1 MQNEQLRRHA
11 LEIFGA
17 ALRAAD
23 PKVSIRVKLQLSDNQ
38 LLIDHAQWD
47 LSRARRILVLG
58 AGKASANMAK
68 AVEEVLG
75 DRITDGLINTK
86 YGHSTSLRRIQ
97 LNECGHPV
105 PDQAGVRG
113 AREILDLAQAAGAYD
128 IVIVLVS
135 GGASALLP
143 LPAEGL
149 TLADK
154 QATTS
159 LLLACGATIHEINAV
174 RKHLSAIKGGR
185 LAAAAAPAH
194 VISLI
199 LSDVVGDD
207 LDVIGSGITAPDRS
221 TFADALAVLDKY
233 GLRARVPGA
242 VRHHLEA
249 GRAETPKPDDPAFA
263 RTRNIIVGSNRIAL
277 EAGADKAVELGYAPL
292 IVSSVIEGE
301 AREVA
306 IVETAIAKEVRTS
319 GNPIAPPA
327 CLLFGGETT
336 VNLRGSG
343 KGGRNQ
349 ELALAAAVRIAGR
362 DGIAVLSGGT
372 DGTDGPTDAAGGVVD
387 SATANSDATRAAA
400 LEALANNN
408 SYECLDAM
416 GSLVR
421 TGPTGTNV
429 ADVQVIL
436 VR

>member
-1 MQNEQLRRHA
+1 M
-11 LEIFGA
+11 
-17 ALRAAD
+17 
-23 PKVSIRVKLQLSDNQ
+23 
-38 LLIDHAQWD
+38 
-47 LSRARRILVLG
+47 
-58 AGKASANMAK
+58 
-68 AVEEVLG
+68 
-75 DRITDGLINTK
+75 
-86 YGHSTSLRRIQ
+86 
-97 LNECGHPV
+97 
-105 PDQAGVRG
+105 
-113 AREILDLAQAAGAYD
+113 
-128 IVIVLVS
+128 LVS

-174 RKHLSAIKGGR
+174 RKHMSAIKGGR
-185 LAAAAAPAH
+185 LAAAAAPANY
-194 VISLI
+194 SLI

-233 GLRARVPGA
+233 GLRGRVPAA

-249 GRAETPKPDDPAFA
+249 GRVETPKPDDPSFE

-292 IVSSVIEGE
+292 ILSSVIEGE

-306 IVETAIAKEVRTS
+306 IVETAIAKEVRSS

-336 VNLRGSG
+336 VSLRGSG

-349 ELALAAAVRIAGR
+349 ELALAAAVRIAGV
-362 DGIAVLSGGT
+362 DGIALLSGGT

-387 SATANSDATRAAA
+387 SDTANSDGTRAAA

-416 GSLVR
+416 NSLVR

>member
-1 MQNEQLRRHA
+1 MQNDQLRRHA

-17 ALRAAD
+17 ALKAAD
-23 PKVSIRVKLQLSDNQ
+23 PKASIRAKLQLWANK
-38 LLIDHAQWD
+38 LVIDQGEWD
-47 LSRARRILVLG
+47 LSRSGKILILG
-58 AGKASANMAK
+58 AGKASANMAE
-68 AVEEVLG
+68 AVEEILG
-75 DRITDGLINTK
+75 DRISNGLINTK
-86 YGHSTSLRRIQ
+86 YGHSASLARIR

-105 PDQAGVRG
+105 PDEAGVRG
-113 AREILDLAQAAGAYD
+113 AREILDLARSADAND

-143 LPAEGL
+143 LPAEGI

-154 QATTS
+154 QAATS

-185 LAAAAAPAH
+185 LAAAAAPAQ

-233 GLRARVPGA
+233 GLRARVPQA
-242 VRHHLEA
+242 VRDYLEA
-249 GRAETPKPDDPAFA
+249 GLVETPKPDDPAFEG
-263 RTRNIIVGSNRIAL
+263 TRNIIVGSNRIAL
-277 EAGADKAVELGYAPL
+277 EAAADKAVDLGYAPL
-292 IVSSVIEGE
+292 ILSSVIEGE

-306 IVETAIAKEVRTS
+306 VVETAIAKEVRLS

-349 ELALAAAVRIAGR
+349 ELALAAAVRIAGM

-372 DGTDGPTDAAGGVVD
+372 DGTDGPTDAAGGIVD
-387 SATANSDATRAAA
+387 GATANGDQSRAAA

-408 SYECLDAM
+408 SYECLDVV